1 MPSVVLIYLSI
12 IGLALCVFS
21 ITCFLVLRKQWTPFL
36 KAIGM
41 GNLGYCLL
49 TTALLMIHFDALTW
63 FGLAYFVGELGIIAT
78 LIILELHVANELK
91 TKKPGPI

>member
-1 MPSVVLIYLSI
+1 
-12 IGLALCVFS
+12 
-21 ITCFLVLRKQWTPFL
+21 
-36 KAIGM
+36 
-41 GNLGYCLL
+41 
-49 TTALLMIHFDALTW
+49 MIHFDALTW